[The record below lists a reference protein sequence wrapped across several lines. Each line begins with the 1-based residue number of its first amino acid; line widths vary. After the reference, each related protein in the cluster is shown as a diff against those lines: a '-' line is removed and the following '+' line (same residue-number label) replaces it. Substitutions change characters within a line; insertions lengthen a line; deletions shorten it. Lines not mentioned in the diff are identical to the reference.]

1 MDDRDTTIICRCE
14 DLTLRDVQRAIDSG
28 CKTLDEIKRLTRCG
42 MGPCQGRTCRPL
54 VSAQLSRVLKMHPSE
69 ITMTRF
75 RPPTKPIKLKALALL
90 KTEAGDEDH
99 D

>member
-1 MDDRDTTIICRCE
+1 MDDRDTIIICRCE
-14 DLTLRDVQRAIDSG
+14 DLTLGDIQRAIENG
-28 CKTLDEIKRLTRCG
+28 CTTLDEIKRLTRCG

-54 VSAQLSRVLKMHPSE
+54 VAAEISRMLGVPPGE

-75 RPPTKPIKLKALALL
+75 RPPTKPIKLKGLAQLSR
-90 KTEAGDEDH
+90 KAGDDR